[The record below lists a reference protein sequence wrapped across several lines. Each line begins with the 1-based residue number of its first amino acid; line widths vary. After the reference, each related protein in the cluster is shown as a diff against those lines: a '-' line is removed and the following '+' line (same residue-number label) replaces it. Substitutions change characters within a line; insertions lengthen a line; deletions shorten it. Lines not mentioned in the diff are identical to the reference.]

1 MFKDVLR
8 AMDFTLLSQVALVI
22 FFLVFVV
29 VVIRTWARPKNEMDK
44 QSQIPL
50 SDEPVEPRDPGNND
64 NNKTASEGGR
74 DE

>member
-8 AMDFTLLSQVALVI
+8 AMDYTLLSQIALVL
-22 FFLVFVV
+22 FFGVFVA
-29 VVIRTWARPKNEMDK
+29 VVIRACSRPKKDMDK

-50 SDEPVEPRDPGNND
+50 SDEPVEPRETKQTDSD
-64 NNKTASEGGR
+64 SEGGR

>member
-29 VVIRTWARPKNEMDK
+29 VVIRTWTRPQKDMDK

-50 SDEPVEPRDPGNND
+50 SEEPVEPREPSDDHDPER
-64 NNKTASEGGR
+64 KAS
-74 DE
+74 

>member
-1 MFKDVLR
+1 MFKNVLR

-29 VVIRTWARPKNEMDK
+29 VTIRVLTRPKDEIDK

-50 SDEPVEPRDPGNND
+50 SDEPVEPR
-64 NNKTASEGGR
+64 ER
-74 DE
+74 